1 MVGVKRAL
9 SSGSATSS
17 AAEEL
22 SRGKRLLAEMEQQQQ
37 DGQAVEA
44 EMRDKEIVLGN
55 DGGHPYGI
63 QPWGNSYSPSA
74 EPSIRDTSL
83 GGLRAIG
90 DELLMDVLGMVG
102 AHELCCLARTSR
114 FLYVLAHMDELWRAL
129 VISSVGGKFR
139 FKGSWR
145 ETYKACVGEGKGEL
159 PVHRPIKIKGVYSD
173 SLFQPWLCASLS
185 IPEVSNQSH
194 SLVPF
199 VFFQSVTSRARARA
213 PDPPPPPPPHHHHHH
228 HFHRHHHD
236 HYLSCQVLHP
246 IDMLF
251 AYTSLYVCDHNH
263 LRR

>member
-1 MVGVKRAL
+1 MVGIKRAL
-9 SSGSATSS
+9 SGGSATSS

-22 SRGKRLLAEMEQQQQ
+22 SRGKRLLAEMEQQQH

-44 EMRDKEIVLGN
+44 EMRDKEIVLGD

-74 EPSIRDTSL
+74 EPSIRGTSL

-90 DELLMDVLGMVG
+90 DELLMDMLGMVG
-102 AHELCCLARTSR
+102 ARELCCLARASR

-145 ETYKACVGEGKGEL
+145 ETYKACVGEGKGER
-159 PVHRPIKIKGVYSD
+159 PTHSPIKIKGVYSD

-185 IPEVSNQSH
+185 IPEVRNQSH
-194 SLVPF
+194 SFIPF
-199 VFFQSVTSRARARA
+199 ALAHQSRPEHERGSNRGT
-213 PDPPPPPPPHHHHHH
+213 PDPPPPP

-236 HYLSCQVLHP
+236 HHCCAESCIQSTCFLL
-246 IDMLF
+246 I
-251 AYTSLYVCDHNH
+251 NH
-263 LRR
+263 CKSDIRSQCFMITCL